1 MQLFIEALTRDWLH
15 ILIATVVGGLFL
27 TFLWFVLLRGIR
39 LWWSLGKVL
48 GQIKTVKREL
58 PSEMKAQL
66 REAFDEGQLAPLW
79 EEYEDTLHEQVVDKG
94 IEKEVTAVRATVPA
108 ESFFN
113 SELVVEGRLHTE
125 FFKHLPGIFTGLGII
140 ATFSGLIA
148 GLQSFDV
155 TAVDPDALK
164 NSLGGLFLHVW
175 SAFLL
180 SAVAIGLAML
190 CTILEKVTYAANLH
204 RVASIA
210 AELDGMF
217 RAGVGEEYLS
227 KLLRTSEEGTAQT
240 KQLKESLVEDL
251 KSLLTNLTEQQI
263 QATRQL
269 STDIGTSLESSLQA
283 PLQKIA
289 DTVQMASHDQ
299 SASAGRM
306 IENLMTAFMAQMRDT
321 MGGQMGDLSTMMRQS
336 AEAVTRVEV
345 SLRSLVAD
353 MQQASQSS
361 SQGIQSAMT
370 DLLSAL
376 ASHDKQQVEAS
387 GNASAQMMA
396 QMSAA
401 IEKMSA
407 VQELTSSRVSQA
419 AAEASGQIAT
429 AAAEAQRV
437 SERSAERANELSHD
451 VQRTTLDAIGQ
462 LESGA
467 GKIASMLVGLEST
480 VDKLMHSGD
489 SVAGVHEKAAQLS
502 AQIEA
507 TATALRKG
515 AESLDTSSQALSQ
528 ASIRVEGVSGL
539 MAAEA
544 GAREAALRDVQ
555 LALSRSQEAAL
566 EFASFSEMV
575 TEKMEQAVESF
586 GDRTTVVLNRTL
598 TDFDKELSNAVEML
612 GGLIERM
619 KLYAVDQEG

>member
-15 ILIATVVGGLFL
+15 ILIASLVGVLFVA
-27 TFLWFVLLRGIR
+27 FLWFVLLRGIR
-39 LWWSLGKVL
+39 LWWSLRNAL
-48 GQIKTVKREL
+48 GQIQRVKRDV
-58 PSEMKAQL
+58 PSAMKAQL
-66 REAFDEGQLAPLW
+66 RKAFAERQLLPLW
-79 EEYEDTLHEQVVDKG
+79 EEYEDTLHDQVVEKG
-94 IEKEVTAVRATVPA
+94 IDKEVAAVRATVPA

-113 SELVVEGRLHTE
+113 SELVIEGRLHTE

-155 TAVDPDALK
+155 TAVDPSALK
-164 NSLGGLFLHVW
+164 NSLGGLFFHVW

-190 CTILEKVTYAANLH
+190 CTILEKVTYAANLAK
-204 RVASIA
+204 VASIA

-227 KLLRTSEEGTAQT
+227 KLVRSSEEGTAQT

-269 STDIGTSLESSLQA
+269 STDIGSSLESSLQA
-283 PLQKIA
+283 PLQTIA
-289 DTVQMASHDQ
+289 DTVRMASQEQ
-299 SASAGRM
+299 SGSAGRM

-321 MGGQMGDLSTMMRQS
+321 MGGQMGDLSAMMRQS
-336 AEAVTRVEV
+336 TEAVTRVEE

-353 MQQASQSS
+353 MQQASQTS
-361 SQGIQSAMT
+361 SQGIQVAMA
-370 DLLSAL
+370 DLLAAL
-376 ASHDKQQVEAS
+376 ASHDKQQAEAS
-387 GNASAQMMA
+387 GNATAQMMA
-396 QMSAA
+396 QIATA
-401 IEKMSA
+401 VEKMTA
-407 VQELTSSRVSQA
+407 AQELTSRQVTQA
-419 AAEASGQIAT
+419 AGEASGQIAT

-437 SERSAERANELSHD
+437 SERSAERANELSHE

-467 GKIASMLVGLEST
+467 GKIATMLAALEST
-480 VDKLMHSGD
+480 VDKLRRSGD
-489 SVAGVHEKAAQLS
+489 SVSGVHEKASQLS

-507 TATALRKG
+507 TAIALRKG
-515 AESLDTSSQALSQ
+515 AETLDTSSQSLSQ
-528 ASIRVEGVSGL
+528 ASIRVEGVAGL
-539 MAAEA
+539 MASEA

-575 TEKMEQAVESF
+575 TEKMEEAVGSF

-619 KLYAVDQEG
+619 NLYAVGQEE